1 MRISAIMTADSI
13 TVYDPVSHTPK
24 AIPSAH
30 PHYEEIRNRIEAG
43 DSWEAIRDLV
53 DLPRAITSYTNG
65 RISVVNGVLTFD
77 GVEVNNALSARILSL
92 ISDKREKSAE
102 PLIRFMENVN
112 QNPSMRAVEGLYEW
126 LEKSKLPIT
135 PDGCIIAWK
144 IVRNDY
150 RDIRTGNF
158 DNSVGR
164 VVQIPRNH
172 VDENPDRTCSSGLH
186 FCSNEY
192 LPHYGGFSGG
202 NRIVVVKVH
211 PRDVVAFPRDYNTS
225 KGRACRYEVIGEV
238 EAARTGDI
246 FAGVNVL
253 RDFGGADDLFD
264 ELEVG
269 STYLTR
275 TGDTVEI
282 VDQTGSDDF
291 PFVGDNGN
299 SYTRTGRYLGDDVE
313 LDEDLVK
320 LA

>member
-1 MRISAIMTADSI
+1 MRISAIITEGSI
-13 TVYDPVSHTPK
+13 TIYDPESGVPR

-30 PHYEEIRNRIEAG
+30 PHYQEIRDAIEAG
-43 DSWEAIRDLV
+43 KNWNAIKDLV
-53 DLPRAITSYTNG
+53 DLPRAITTYTNG
-65 RISVVNGVLTFD
+65 RIAVTDGVLTFD

-92 ISDKREKSAE
+92 ISDKRETTAE

-112 QNPSMRAVEGLYEW
+112 LNPSMRAVEGLYEW

-158 DNSVGR
+158 DNRPGR
-164 VVQIPRNH
+164 VVEISRNRC
-172 VDENPDRTCSSGLH
+172 DENPDRTCSEGLH

-238 EAARTGDI
+238 DPHRTGDI

-253 RDFGGADDLFD
+253 RDFGTTDLFT
-264 ELEVG
+264 EIEVG
-269 STYLTR
+269 GTYLNR
-275 TGDTVEI
+275 RGDVIEI
-282 VDQTGSDDF
+282 VGRTDNGEF
-291 PFVGDNGN
+291 PFKDRDGLA
-299 SYTRTGRYLGDDVE
+299 YTKTGRYLGDDVE
-313 LDEDLVK
+313 LPEDLVK